1 MALNVRDILELP
13 SGQKMNLLA
22 GSGGLGRPVTSVEIA
37 DYEFAPDV
45 GLAPGEEPDPEV
57 ELEPASFIITS
68 FLFAKDDP
76 SLILTA
82 VEALIRM
89 GMAGLAYKKVIYD
102 ELPPEVLQLA
112 EDNDFPLLSFDRNV
126 WFENII
132 FDIMYAVQ
140 FDDKVYLSE
149 EKIRAMLEGTMNR
162 SELDIILK
170 GISLKL
176 RPCVAAAYVGSAG
189 GNGTAGA
196 DGSAGIDGSAGADF
210 DAGRAL
216 RSFYLSKG
224 LRDKA
229 LMVRYGDG
237 LFVITTSPLDDLASH
252 RLILRQA
259 MEAAGIAGAVCP
271 ALSEVHPAAQL
282 DEAFRESWR
291 CHAAMRAE
299 QGIRQ
304 KGGRSDS
311 AAPSFD
317 HYSESGIYR
326 VLLAASGL
334 PETPAFAESI
344 LGPLQ
349 ENPDLA
355 ETAFAYVAAGGE
367 IGRAAELLCCHANT
381 VRYRL
386 GRIRELTG
394 LGGCTDAE
402 LFLQLRLAAAIDQIE
417 KA

>member
-37 DYEFAPDV
+37 DYEFAPGV
-45 GLAPGEEPDPEV
+45 GGSLDAGDSSDAALAPGAEPD
-57 ELEPASFIITS
+57 LEPAGFIITS

-112 EDNDFPLLSFDRNV
+112 EDNDFPLLSFDRDV

-176 RPCVAAAYVGSAG
+176 RPHVAAAYIGAAG
-189 GNGTAGA
+189 P
-196 DGSAGIDGSAGADF
+196 AGADF

-237 LFVITTSPLDDLASH
+237 LFVITTSPLDDLVSH

-282 DEAFRESWR
+282 AEAFRESWR
-291 CHAAMRAE
+291 CHAAMQAE

-344 LGPLQ
+344 LGPLR
-349 ENPDLA
+349 ETPDLA
-355 ETAFAYVAAGGE
+355 GTAFAYVAAGGE
-367 IGRAAELLCCHANT
+367 IGWAAELLCCHANT